1 MTTDLTHAAKLG
13 GACDARVETGR
24 RFSVIWLV
32 PLVAGAVAVWPGVV
46 TGVVHPHGPRG
57 RGRRDG

>member
-13 GACDARVETGR
+13 GACDPRVETGR

-32 PLVAGAVAVWPGVV
+32 
-46 TGVVHPHGPRG
+46 RS
-57 RGRRDG
+57 